1 MPHLRT
7 PEQRNAMHYSV
18 TAIDV
23 DGRLAARSAL
33 AALRWQPGLPVAVTA
48 AQHALVITPH
58 EKSTHVLDRQGHL
71 RLPATARH
79 LTRLKAGDRLL
90 LAASLDLLLAY
101 PVAVVDAM
109 VLAYH
114 LGAPR

>member
-1 MPHLRT
+1 
-7 PEQRNAMHYSV
+7 MHYSV

-48 AQHALVITPH
+48 AQHALVITPQQ
-58 EKSTHVLDRQGHL
+58 KSSHVLDRQGHL

-90 LAASLDLLLAY
+90 LAASLDRSLLLVY
-101 PVAVVDAM
+101 PVAVLDTM